1 MHFTD
6 SRQTVA
12 LTIAGSDS
20 GGNAGVQ
27 ADLRAF
33 HTYGLHGC
41 TVFTALTAQNPFAVT
56 AVEVPGLEFLE
67 AQLDAVLQTYS
78 IGAAKTGMLATRQ
91 VIEAVAAKL
100 AKYPD
105 IPVVVDPVMIATSG
119 ARLIQEDAIAA
130 MRDCLLPRAT
140 IATPNLPEAEELCG
154 NSITSPSEMLA
165 AARTLAKRADCAIL
179 VKGGHAAGTTA
190 TDFLAF
196 PDGTAVQYRS
206 PLVEHP
212 CSTHGTGCSLSAAI
226 AAGIAR
232 GLSIRDAVALGKTYV
247 YEAIRQSLP
256 VGPRATVLGTPSF
269 EELLQNTAVE
279 TTDLGLHSL

>member
-41 TVFTALTAQNPFAVT
+41 TVFSALTAQNPFAVT
-56 AVEVPGLEFLE
+56 AVEVPDVKFLE
-67 AQLDAVLQTYS
+67 AQLDAVLPTYS
-78 IGAAKTGMLATRQ
+78 IGAAKTGMLPTRQ
-91 VIEAVAAKL
+91 VIETVAAKL
-100 AKYPD
+100 SRYPE
-105 IPVVVDPVMIATSG
+105 IPLVVDPVMIATSG
-119 ARLIQEDAIAA
+119 ARLIQDDAIAA
-130 MRDCLLPRAT
+130 MRDCLLPHAT
-140 IATPNLPEAEELCG
+140 IATPNLPEAEELYG
-154 NSITSPSEMLA
+154 QKIASPAEMLD
-165 AARTLAKRADCAIL
+165 AARTLAKRANCAIL
-179 VKGGHAAGTTA
+179 IKGGHAAGTTA
-190 TDFLAF
+190 TDFLAL
-196 PDGTAVQYRS
+196 PDGFAVRYRS
-206 PLVEHP
+206 PLIEHP
-212 CSTHGTGCSLSAAI
+212 KSTHGTGCSLSAAI

-256 VGPRATVLGTPSF
+256 VGPKATVLGTPSF
-269 EELLQNTAVE
+269 EELLNNAAVE
-279 TTDLGLHSL
+279 VTDLGLDSL